1 MFVLYIYIYI
11 YVCVCVCVLD
21 LKNNIYKCSTYISIS
36 YKYISWIR
44 FELDFQLGLKIS
56 ILYPSLTIVV
66 LFELFGFS

>member
-1 MFVLYIYIYI
+1 MSIYIYIYI
-11 YVCVCVCVLD
+11 YMLD
-21 LKNNIYKCSTYISIS
+21 LKKKYIYIYIYINVLHIYISIS